1 MYNIFKKLFLF
12 IFYMEYTNKRED
24 YFLYRLDKISKNKK
38 IVIKPEQKEELLTM
52 FKLLNTIYDEVANEI
67 NRKSMINYNYVIVK
81 LSEIKE
87 YQHIIDVVD
96 NIKSFRKLVDT
107 DNIWKKICQ
116 KLNWKFIQTVDPD
129 MEFIYESDVSEDEN
143 NFSLEYI
150 KKF

>member
-1 MYNIFKKLFLF
+1 
-12 IFYMEYTNKRED
+12 MEYTNKRED